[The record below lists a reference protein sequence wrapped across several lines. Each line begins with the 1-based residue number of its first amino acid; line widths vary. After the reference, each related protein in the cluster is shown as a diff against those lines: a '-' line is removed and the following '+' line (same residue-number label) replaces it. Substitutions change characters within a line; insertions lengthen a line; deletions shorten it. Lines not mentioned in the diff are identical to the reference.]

1 MYIDLLRTT
10 SDTLSIVNYISEL
23 NLHFTIPER
32 MLKFPKIGLF
42 KKL

>member
-23 NLHFTIPER
+23 NLYFTIPE
-32 MLKFPKIGLF
+32 KDAAIPEIG
-42 KKL
+42 